1 MLILVSLPLLRS
13 KTWPKQT
20 MLWNLEES
28 VQKMEYISD
37 VCHKRPPSNGTSFQ
51 TCLPYCF
58 RLQMNLWYGFY
69 TCFQQTRDLFFHI
82 YPSQLQNLL
91 PILEIITQYS
101 SISKLPQFYSVW
113 FLFLY
118 KPLLELSR
126 NDGWFAVVM
135 KFLARQHSSSCPTTS
150 VTSRARNQCKKIF
163 APQTWFF

>member
-82 YPSQLQNLL
+82 YPSQRQNLL
-91 PILEIITQYS
+91 PILEIITHYFQKYS
-101 SISKLPQFYSVW
+101 KFRNKIPKSRIFFQNFQNHKGAANDIKGAAASLLVNSKISIFNWELP
-113 FLFLY
+113 
-118 KPLLELSR
+118 
-126 NDGWFAVVM
+126 
-135 KFLARQHSSSCPTTS
+135 
-150 VTSRARNQCKKIF
+150 
-163 APQTWFF
+163 

>member
-82 YPSQLQNLL
+82 YPSQRQNLL
-91 PILEIITQYS
+91 PTLKIITHNFQIFQKNS
-101 SISKLPQFYSVW
+101 KFQKKFPKSRIFSQNFQNHKGAANDIKGAAASLLVNSKISIFNWELP
-113 FLFLY
+113 
-118 KPLLELSR
+118 
-126 NDGWFAVVM
+126 
-135 KFLARQHSSSCPTTS
+135 
-150 VTSRARNQCKKIF
+150 
-163 APQTWFF
+163 

>member
-82 YPSQLQNLL
+82 YPSQRQNLL
-91 PILEIITQYS
+91 PILEISTQNFQNFQNFHNFQNFGKKFPKSRIFFQNFQYHKGAANDIKGAAAS
-101 SISKLPQFYSVW
+101 LLVNSKISIFNWELP
-113 FLFLY
+113 
-118 KPLLELSR
+118 
-126 NDGWFAVVM
+126 
-135 KFLARQHSSSCPTTS
+135 
-150 VTSRARNQCKKIF
+150 
-163 APQTWFF
+163 

>member
-82 YPSQLQNLL
+82 YPSQRQNLL
-91 PILEIITQYS
+91 PILEIITHIFRIFQKIQNFGKKFQNLEFFFQNFQNHKGAATDIKGAAAS
-101 SISKLPQFYSVW
+101 SLPNY
-113 FLFLY
+113 
-118 KPLLELSR
+118 
-126 NDGWFAVVM
+126 
-135 KFLARQHSSSCPTTS
+135 
-150 VTSRARNQCKKIF
+150 KIF
-163 APQTWFF
+163 IFSRVSKARGI

>member
-82 YPSQLQNLL
+82 YPSQRQNLL
-91 PILEIITQYS
+91 PILEIITHYFQKFSKYS
-101 SISKLPQFYSVW
+101 KFRNKIPKSRIFFQNFQNHKGAANDIKGAAASLLVNSKISIFNWELP
-113 FLFLY
+113 
-118 KPLLELSR
+118 
-126 NDGWFAVVM
+126 
-135 KFLARQHSSSCPTTS
+135 
-150 VTSRARNQCKKIF
+150 
-163 APQTWFF
+163 

>member
-82 YPSQLQNLL
+82 YPSQHQNLL
-91 PILEIITQYS
+91 PILEIITHYFQKYS
-101 SISKLPQFYSVW
+101 KFRNKIPKSRIFFQNFQNHKGAANDIKGAAASLLVNSKISIFNWELP
-113 FLFLY
+113 
-118 KPLLELSR
+118 
-126 NDGWFAVVM
+126 
-135 KFLARQHSSSCPTTS
+135 
-150 VTSRARNQCKKIF
+150 
-163 APQTWFF
+163 

>member
-82 YPSQLQNLL
+82 YPSQRQNLL
-91 PILEIITQYS
+91 PILEIITHYFQKYS
-101 SISKLPQFYSVW
+101 KFRNKIPKSRIFFQNFQNHKGAANDIKGAAASLLLNSKISIFNWELP
-113 FLFLY
+113 
-118 KPLLELSR
+118 
-126 NDGWFAVVM
+126 
-135 KFLARQHSSSCPTTS
+135 
-150 VTSRARNQCKKIF
+150 
-163 APQTWFF
+163 

>member
-82 YPSQLQNLL
+82 YPSQRQNLL
-91 PILEIITQYS
+91 PILEIITHYFQKYS
-101 SISKLPQFYSVW
+101 KFRNKIPK
-113 FLFLY
+113 
-118 KPLLELSR
+118 SR
-126 NDGWFAVVM
+126 IF
-135 KFLARQHSSSCPTTS
+135 F
-150 VTSRARNQCKKIF
+150 KIF
-163 APQTWFF
+163 QNYRGAANGIKGAAASLLVNSKISIFNWELP

>member
-82 YPSQLQNLL
+82 YPSQRQNLL
-91 PILEIITQYS
+91 PILEIITHYFQKYS
-101 SISKLPQFYSVW
+101 KFRNKIPKSRIFFQNFQNHKGAANDIKGATASLLVNSKISILNWELP
-113 FLFLY
+113 
-118 KPLLELSR
+118 
-126 NDGWFAVVM
+126 
-135 KFLARQHSSSCPTTS
+135 
-150 VTSRARNQCKKIF
+150 
-163 APQTWFF
+163 

>member
-82 YPSQLQNLL
+82 YPSQRQNLL
-91 PILEIITQYS
+91 PILEIITHYFQKYSKFRNKIPKSRIFFQNFQYHKGAANDVKGAAAS
-101 SISKLPQFYSVW
+101 LLVNSKISIFNWELP
-113 FLFLY
+113 
-118 KPLLELSR
+118 
-126 NDGWFAVVM
+126 
-135 KFLARQHSSSCPTTS
+135 
-150 VTSRARNQCKKIF
+150 
-163 APQTWFF
+163 

>member
-82 YPSQLQNLL
+82 YPSQRQNLL
-91 PILEIITQYS
+91 PILEIITHYFQKYS
-101 SISKLPQFYSVW
+101 KFRNKIPKSRIFFQNFQNHKGAATDIKGAAASSLPNY
-113 FLFLY
+113 
-118 KPLLELSR
+118 
-126 NDGWFAVVM
+126 
-135 KFLARQHSSSCPTTS
+135 
-150 VTSRARNQCKKIF
+150 KIF
-163 APQTWFF
+163 IFFKSFQSSGYIT

>member
-82 YPSQLQNLL
+82 YPSQRQNLL
-91 PILEIITQYS
+91 PILEIITHYFQKYS
-101 SISKLPQFYSVW
+101 KFRNKIPKSRIFFQNFQNHKGAANEVKGAAASLLVNSKISIFNWELP
-113 FLFLY
+113 
-118 KPLLELSR
+118 
-126 NDGWFAVVM
+126 
-135 KFLARQHSSSCPTTS
+135 
-150 VTSRARNQCKKIF
+150 
-163 APQTWFF
+163 

>member
-82 YPSQLQNLL
+82 YPSQRQNLL
-91 PILEIITQYS
+91 PILEISTQNFQNFHNFQNFGKKFQNLEFFS
-101 SISKLPQFYSVW
+101 KISKTTKGP
-113 FLFLY
+113 
-118 KPLLELSR
+118 PLTSKRPPPPHYPITKFSIFSR
-126 NDGWFAVVM
+126 VS
-135 KFLARQHSSSCPTTS
+135 KARG
-150 VTSRARNQCKKIF
+150 I
-163 APQTWFF
+163 

>member
-82 YPSQLQNLL
+82 YPSQRQNLL
-91 PILEIITQYS
+91 PILEIITHYFQKFSKYS
-101 SISKLPQFYSVW
+101 KFRNKIPKSRIFFQNFQNYRGAANGIKGAAASLLVNSKISIFNWELP
-113 FLFLY
+113 
-118 KPLLELSR
+118 
-126 NDGWFAVVM
+126 
-135 KFLARQHSSSCPTTS
+135 
-150 VTSRARNQCKKIF
+150 
-163 APQTWFF
+163 

>member
-82 YPSQLQNLL
+82 YPSQRQNLL
-91 PILEIITQYS
+91 PILEIITHYFQKYS
-101 SISKLPQFYSVW
+101 KFRNKIPKSRIFLPKFPKPQRGCQWHQRGRRLLTSKFQNFHFQL
-113 FLFLY
+113 
-118 KPLLELSR
+118 R
-126 NDGWFAVVM
+126 IAI
-135 KFLARQHSSSCPTTS
+135 ARG
-150 VTSRARNQCKKIF
+150 I
-163 APQTWFF
+163 

>member
-82 YPSQLQNLL
+82 YPSQRQNLL
-91 PILEIITQYS
+91 PILEIITHYFQKYS
-101 SISKLPQFYSVW
+101 KFRNKIPKSRIFFQNFQNYKGAAASSLPNYKISIFFKSFQ
-113 FLFLY
+113 
-118 KPLLELSR
+118 
-126 NDGWFAVVM
+126 
-135 KFLARQHSSSCPTTS
+135 SSGYIT
-150 VTSRARNQCKKIF
+150 
-163 APQTWFF
+163 